1 MSGAPASG
9 STWWVM
15 KTPCRWRAH
24 PALIRRNF
32 SVVLDRIWP
41 DGRRYTKADIMP
53 DNFTSN
59 GVSQLNLFESVA
71 RTQVSLFG
79 WQQNVIPESSI
90 CARHLITRF
99 RGHDWEHAIVM
110 K

>member
-59 GVSQLNLFESVA
+59 GVSQLNLFKASPEPRSLCSAGNRMLFRKAASVPV
-71 RTQVSLFG
+71 T
-79 WQQNVIPESSI
+79 
-90 CARHLITRF
+90 
-99 RGHDWEHAIVM
+99 
-110 K
+110 